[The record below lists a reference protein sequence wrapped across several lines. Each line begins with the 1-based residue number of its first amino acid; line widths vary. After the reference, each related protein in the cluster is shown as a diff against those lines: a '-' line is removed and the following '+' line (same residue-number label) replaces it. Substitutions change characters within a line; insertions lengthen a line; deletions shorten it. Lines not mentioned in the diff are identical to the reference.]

1 MISRNFQKSLRNLLL
16 LFLFSFV
23 TLVIL
28 YRCVRPY
35 SNEPVPSDDDAKKN
49 GFIDLMTA
57 VVDQPVTS
65 SQPAYLTVENIANA
79 EVQPNKNG
87 KNVFFIDT
95 SRMRKKMMERPFT
108 SRQACAVESAGK

>member
-1 MISRNFQKSLRNLLL
+1 MISRSFQKGLRNLLL

-23 TLVIL
+23 TLAIL
-28 YRCVRPY
+28 SRCVRHY
-35 SNEPVPSDDDAKKN
+35 SIEPVPSDDAKMN
-49 GFIDLMTA
+49 DFIDLMTA

-65 SQPAYLTVENIANA
+65 SQPAYLTVEDIANA
-79 EVQPNKNG
+79 EVQPDKDG